1 MKEKKKP
8 CTKCKKKQEKEKIYA
23 EMTQTENQV
32 KLILIIVTLFSAYG
46 FYSLIKFLF

>member
-8 CTKCKKKQEKEKIYA
+8 CTKCKKKQEKERIYT
-23 EMTQTENQV
+23 EMTRTEGQV
-32 KLILIIVTLFSAYG
+32 KLILIIITLFSIYG